1 MHRVAFV
8 VYPDFELL
16 DMSGPA
22 AVFDGANHVLTQAGK
37 SPFYSVDVFS
47 TEGGPIRSSG
57 GVTVHTQPCS
67 TMHSDLPDTLLIV
80 GAHKE
85 YLLRA
90 IADPGLRMCLP
101 KLAKQVPRF
110 GSVCSGVFL
119 LASLGLIDGRC
130 VATHWNAC
138 DPLAKAFP
146 RLKVDADAL
155 YVVDDNL
162 WTSAGVTTG
171 IDMSLAMVTR
181 DLDAATAGHV
191 ARGLVL
197 YARRPGFQSQFSP
210 LLQAQAKADSPFAEL
225 IGWIMS
231 NLHAPLDVAALAER
245 AGLSERTFH
254 RRFVAATG
262 DTPARFIESARLDA
276 ARMLLSRGASLK
288 AVASRVGLAP
298 AARFTEAFERRFGV
312 TPRLFRET
320 HAEH

>member
-1 MHRVAFV
+1 MHHVAFV
-8 VYPDFELL
+8 VYPGFELL

-22 AVFDGANHVLTQAGK
+22 AVFDGANYALTQNGK
-37 SPFYSVDVFS
+37 SPFYTVDVFS
-47 TEGGPIRSSG
+47 TEGGLIRSSG
-57 GVTVHTQPCS
+57 GVAVHTLPCGALDS
-67 TMHSDLPDTLLIV
+67 NPADTLLIM
-80 GAHKE
+80 GAQKE
-85 YLLRA
+85 PLLRA
-90 IADPGLRMCLP
+90 LADPALRAQLP

-110 GSVCSGVFL
+110 GSVCSGAFL
-119 LASLGLIDGRC
+119 LASFGLIDGRC

-146 RLKVDADAL
+146 RIKVDSDAL

-171 IDMSLAMVTR
+171 IDMALAMVTR
-181 DLDAATAGHV
+181 DLDAATAGQV

-197 YARRPGFQSQFSP
+197 YARRPGYQSQFSP
-210 LLQAQAKADSPFAEL
+210 LLQAQTKADSPFGEL

-231 NLHAPLDVAALAER
+231 NLHTPLDVSALADR

-276 ARMLLSRGASLK
+276 ARMLLSRGATLK
-288 AVASRVGLAP
+288 TVATRVGLAP